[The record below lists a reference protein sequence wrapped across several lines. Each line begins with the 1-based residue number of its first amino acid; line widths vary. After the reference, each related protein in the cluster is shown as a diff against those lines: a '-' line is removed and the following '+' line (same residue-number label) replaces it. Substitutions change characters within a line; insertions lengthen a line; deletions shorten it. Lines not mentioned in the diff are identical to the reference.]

1 MKADS
6 VPRATAIVYRRN
18 GSVKGCR
25 SMEQSEKTFLGED
38 KVFKLI
44 LKESFSGKSNGMCK
58 GREAREGMAVFRE
71 S

>member
-1 MKADS
+1 
-6 VPRATAIVYRRN
+6 
-18 GSVKGCR
+18 
-25 SMEQSEKTFLGED
+25 MEQSEKTFLGED